1 MNVSRAFEYFILA
14 TIFANCVAL
23 AIYTP
28 YPNND
33 SDKVNNVLV
42 CILQFDRTYCVEN
55 GKVRLNCV
63 YNTIHES
70 RNLKEV
76 NKLTL
81 YALYTY
87 ERVLFLLRFYFP
99 FLIPTEVFV
108 IFITTITRTQGLKN
122 SEISKHVHV

>member
-63 YNTIHES
+63 YNSIHES
-70 RNLKEV
+70 RNLKKV

-87 ERVLFLLRFYFP
+87 ERALFLLRFYFP